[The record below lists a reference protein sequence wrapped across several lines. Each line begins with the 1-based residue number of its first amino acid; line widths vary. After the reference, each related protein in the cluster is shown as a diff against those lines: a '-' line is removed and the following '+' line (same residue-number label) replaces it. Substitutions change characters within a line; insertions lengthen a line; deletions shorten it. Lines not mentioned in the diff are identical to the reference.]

1 MSAGVLAIIVVG
13 ALLVGLLFFRVFRLS
28 EE

>member
-1 MSAGVLAIIVVG
+1 MSAGVLAIIVIGV
-13 ALLVGLLFFRVFRLS
+13 LLVGLLFYGVFRLS